1 MNECN
6 SIEATHTNLNL
17 NDQIKL
23 TLNEINEI
31 KDYFSSEIKE
41 RKIIKLSKYIAPF
54 DYFNKA
60 LIILTATSEVI
71 SMISFTSIFR
81 IPAGIVSTSFSLV
94 FSLATGITKKVLN
107 ITRNKNKKIIRLL
120 CWQIK

>member
-6 SIEATHTNLNL
+6 SIEATHANLNL

-23 TLNEINEI
+23 TLNEIN
-31 KDYFSSEIKE
+31 EIKE

-60 LIILTATSEVI
+60 LIILTATSEGI

-81 IPAGIVSTSFSLV
+81 IPARIVSTSFSLV